1 MIRAFL
7 FDLDET
13 ITDAQRGIERA
24 IEAVALRAAEF
35 LRPSMPLERI
45 RSELWRIEIER
56 SIKRSYD
63 RNEWWRELALR
74 LNAEPFSG
82 PQLSELTE
90 IYWSTFTR
98 FNRPFPDAEPTLRH
112 LRSLGFKLALVTDT
126 DGTPGLKRT
135 RISSMPILRFFD
147 SVVVAGEDTL
157 RPKPDPEPFLLA
169 ASQLGVGPSECVV
182 VGDKPYTDIRGGKA
196 AGMLTV
202 RVFRR
207 RWRDEEP
214 ADYTIESLGELLDLL
229 PRLIRQ
235 S

>member
-1 MIRAFL
+1 
-7 FDLDET
+7 
-13 ITDAQRGIERA
+13 
-24 IEAVALRAAEF
+24 
-35 LRPSMPLERI
+35 
-45 RSELWRIEIER
+45 
-56 SIKRSYD
+56 
-63 RNEWWRELALR
+63 
-74 LNAEPFSG
+74 
-82 PQLSELTE
+82 
-90 IYWSTFTR
+90 
-98 FNRPFPDAEPTLRH
+98 LRH